1 MGVEDCSES
10 GREGEKSEMKFL
22 PPLYHSKPFI
32 FMKIHFKVSE
42 AIEEID
48 AALFSGDSFFLIENL
63 EELERILERWEKRKN
78 EIKTFLS
85 EE

>member
-1 MGVEDCSES
+1 MS
-10 GREGEKSEMKFL
+10 GWVGEGENQTGNSPSPLSLKT
-22 PPLYHSKPFI
+22 LYHSKPFI

-48 AALFSGDSFFLIENL
+48 AALFSGDSFYLIENL
-63 EELERILERWEKRKN
+63 EELERILERSEKRKN